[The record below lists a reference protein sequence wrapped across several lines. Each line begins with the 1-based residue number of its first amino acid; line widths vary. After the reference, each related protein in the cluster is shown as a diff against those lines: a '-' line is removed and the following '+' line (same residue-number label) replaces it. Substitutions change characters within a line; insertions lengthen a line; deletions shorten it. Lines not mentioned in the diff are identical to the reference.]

1 MSENTKNIKAKTF
14 CNKYSEND
22 KTLFL
27 KSVWEK
33 EEYYIKWTN
42 YI

>member
-1 MSENTKNIKAKTF
+1 MSENTKNIKAKTL
-14 CNKYSEND
+14 CNKYKYNEND

-33 EEYYIKWTN
+33 NIT
-42 YI
+42 